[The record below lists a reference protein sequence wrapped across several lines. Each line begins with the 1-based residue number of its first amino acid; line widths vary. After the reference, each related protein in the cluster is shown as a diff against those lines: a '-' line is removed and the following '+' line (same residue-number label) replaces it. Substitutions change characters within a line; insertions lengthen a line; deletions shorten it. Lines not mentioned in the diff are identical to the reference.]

1 MPSIKMTAM
10 AATIIFFS
18 STNAHMKLSQP
29 KPYGASTLNNSP
41 LAADGSDFPCKQRSG
56 VYDAEGANNI
66 MPVGSTQK
74 LAFLGGAT
82 HGGGSCQVALTKDLE
97 PTKDSKWMVIHS
109 IVGGCP
115 SAAAGNLNDNAAST
129 GASEFPYK
137 IPDGFSPGKYTLA
150 WTWFNKIGNREMYMN
165 CAPVT
170 VTGGSKR
177 RDLRN
182 ETERIATDETFFKR
196 DNKFPDLFKANIG
209 NGCTT
214 TESDDLQFPDPGDSV
229 SKAGT
234 GNSAPPAGSC
244 AGGSGSGA
252 AGSSSGGASTGAGSA
267 TGAGAGAGAE
277 AGAGAG
283 AGAGSSASSG
293 AGSASGSGSG
303 SPSAAA
309 PSPAATSVIAI
320 PPEGAPAS
328 SAPSAAA
335 PVASQAAPAST
346 GTASS
351 SSGSGNA
358 SGSTG
363 STGSTASTTCSSPGS
378 EVCSPDGTQIGQ
390 CDQTGHVVFM
400 AVAPGTKCQGGQMVH
415 AKRSARFAHG
425 YVRRAQ
431 ALGRW

>member
-1 MPSIKMTAM
+1 
-10 AATIIFFS
+10 
-18 STNAHMKLSQP
+18 MKLSQP
-29 KPYGASTLNNSP
+29 TPYGASSLNNSP

-66 MPVGSTQK
+66 MPIGSTQK
-74 LAFLGGAT
+74 LKFLGGAT
-82 HGGGSCQVALTKDLE
+82 HGGGSCQIALTKDLE
-97 PTKDSKWMVIHS
+97 PTKDSQWMVIQS

-129 GASEFPYK
+129 GASEFPYT
-137 IPDGFSPGKYTLA
+137 IPQGIAAGKYTLA

-177 RDLRN
+177 RDVN
-182 ETERIATDETFFKR
+182 ETEQYTTDEVFAKR
-196 DNKFPDLFKANIG
+196 ENKFPNLFKANIG

-214 TESDDLQFPDPGDSV
+214 ADSEDLQFPNPGESV
-229 SKAGT
+229 SKA
-234 GNSAPPAGSC
+234 
-244 AGGSGSGA
+244 
-252 AGSSSGGASTGAGSA
+252 
-267 TGAGAGAGAE
+267 
-277 AGAGAG
+277 
-283 AGAGSSASSG
+283 G

-320 PPEGAPAS
+320 PPEGAPGS

-346 GTASS
+346 GSASS

-390 CDQTGHVVFM
+390 CDQSGHVVFM

-425 YVRRAQ
+425 YVRRSQ